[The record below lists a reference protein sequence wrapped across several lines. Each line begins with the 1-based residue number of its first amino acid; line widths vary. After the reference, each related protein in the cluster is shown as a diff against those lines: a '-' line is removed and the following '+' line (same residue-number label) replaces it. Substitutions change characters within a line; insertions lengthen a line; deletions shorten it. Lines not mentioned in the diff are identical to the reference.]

1 MLQQKQDILE
11 LSTPVIKLLDGVLVL
26 PIVGTLDS
34 ARTQLMTEQL
44 LCELA
49 TTGSPIAILDISGV
63 ATVDTQVAQHLMK
76 TVEASRLMGAKCIIS
91 GIRPEIAQ
99 TIVNL
104 GVDLGHVVTKSTLA
118 RALEEALSYMRLKIT
133 PLDEEPFDERKKL
146 LALADHLRSTKTN
159 FD

>member
-1 MLQQKQDILE
+1 M
-11 LSTPVIKLLDGVLVL
+11 L

-34 ARTQLMTEQL
+34 ARTQMMTEQL

-49 TTGSPIAILDISGV
+49 STGSPIAILDISGV

-118 RALEEALSYMRLKIT
+118 RALEEALSYLNLHIISN
-133 PLDEEPFDERKKL
+133 EEDVLEEKKRKPKL
-146 LALADHLRSTKTN
+146 SDHLRTLNSIS
-159 FD
+159 D